1 MIEHLGTWAVGLAG
15 IAGLIAISLRGG
27 RKRRTKTADLVARRH
42 RRYQA
47 KGERVRG
54 VLSHMQ
60 PLQNPAKCFTYLR
73 QIPPLAF
80 EELILSELKARGHAI
95 KRSVRY
101 SGDGGADGE
110 WELNGRLW
118 LVQAKRYASS
128 VNPDHVRAFDELC
141 RQRGARGIFVHTGRT
156 GPKSRAAEDASRHI
170 RIVSGS
176 DLVRFVAGVEIALYV
191 ARPD

>member
-60 PLQNPAKCFTYLR
+60 PLQNPAKCFAYLR

-80 EELILSELKARGHAI
+80 EELILSELKARGHATHD
-95 KRSVRY
+95 KLYYGRRGTPTVWAL
-101 SGDGGADGE
+101 ADA
-110 WELNGRLW
+110 L
-118 LVQAKRYASS
+118 
-128 VNPDHVRAFDELC
+128 
-141 RQRGARGIFVHTGRT
+141 T
-156 GPKSRAAEDASRHI
+156 
-170 RIVSGS
+170 
-176 DLVRFVAGVEIALYV
+176 DLVAQRFGE
-191 ARPD
+191 DS